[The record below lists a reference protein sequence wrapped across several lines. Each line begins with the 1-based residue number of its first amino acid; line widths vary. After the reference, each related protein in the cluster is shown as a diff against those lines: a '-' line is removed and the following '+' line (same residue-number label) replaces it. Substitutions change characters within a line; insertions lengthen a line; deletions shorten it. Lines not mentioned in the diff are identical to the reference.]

1 VELGEPDPRRAL
13 MIGDEESGG
22 RECARIARPLSH
34 QLLNLHPFS
43 GRGGAKR
50 RSAVGRWTGVVFRC
64 LRSRGFERAE
74 GFTYHQEKWPAAQ
87 CAIQAHRPH
96 GSWLPGR
103 APAGVLCSQ
112 SSVEG
117 KRNAKSKRQAARAW
131 HGVGDCLLHAAGCR
145 VSRLV
150 CARFHAVR
158 RPALRETA
166 CFARVLRWWL
176 IVSPASCSPR
186 ARQDHGVCSQR
197 ARA

>member
-1 VELGEPDPRRAL
+1 

-87 CAIQAHRPH
+87 CDVYVISTGGHYHELWSERLDIFSPKTKVRSANRILMVHLVGCP
-96 GSWLPGR
+96 GSFAAALNFRDGR
-103 APAGVLCSQ
+103 FSPT
-112 SSVEG
+112 SV
-117 KRNAKSKRQAARAW
+117 S
-131 HGVGDCLLHAAGCR
+131 
-145 VSRLV
+145 
-150 CARFHAVR
+150 
-158 RPALRETA
+158 PT
-166 CFARVLRWWL
+166 
-176 IVSPASCSPR
+176 IVSGGLSVIYWYR
-186 ARQDHGVCSQR
+186 GT
-197 ARA
+197 